1 MGRTLTKSTKSVSC
15 TLCSFE
21 ITWWSRELAK
31 RIIGNHQQRKHT
43 EDHHKHMGQETHMTL
58 KDRSVQESHSRGAR
72 KKDNNQ
78 ALFKLTDTTEG
89 YVVLTSTFYLGRVE
103 PTPEETKSR
112 DQEDISTDNL
122 GVLMDS
128 VRKRMKVLIEYI

>member
-1 MGRTLTKSTKSVSC
+1 
-15 TLCSFE
+15 
-21 ITWWSRELAK
+21 
-31 RIIGNHQQRKHT
+31 
-43 EDHHKHMGQETHMTL
+43 MGQETHMTL

-78 ALFKLTDTTEG
+78 VLFKLTDTTEG

-128 VRKRMKVLIEYI
+128 VRKRMKVLIEYTNNEMEALNRHFNMVLEEVMEMWTEL